1 MNGTEGSESAI
12 PQKAAETLIEEWRM
26 AAEDERGER
35 PARFAYREAA
45 DELQHNLEKA
55 SDTKHAYLL
64 SLTDEQL
71 EQLQN
76 DDIAVVDTNDEK
88 FVFVR
93 KDHESDAIE
102 HVHAADVEV
111 SVQEVTERA

>member
-1 MNGTEGSESAI
+1 MSDKSETAI
-12 PQKAAETLIEEWRM
+12 PQKAVETLIEEWRM

-55 SDTKHAYLL
+55 GDTEHAYLL

-71 EQLQN
+71 DQLLN
-76 DDIAVVDTNDEK
+76 DDIAVVDTHREK

-93 KDHESDAIE
+93 KDHESEAID
-102 HVHAADVEV
+102 HLHAVDIEV
-111 SVQEVTERA
+111 SVQEVTARD